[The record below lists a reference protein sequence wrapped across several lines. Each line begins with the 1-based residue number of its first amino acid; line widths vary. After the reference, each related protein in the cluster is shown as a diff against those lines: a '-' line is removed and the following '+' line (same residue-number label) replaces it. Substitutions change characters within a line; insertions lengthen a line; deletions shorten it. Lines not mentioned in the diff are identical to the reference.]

1 MGGVTGSTKTPPI
14 QPKKLGGLFLDE
26 DEEESGDIF
35 SQLSSMKS
43 SSKSESSPAPAK
55 KPTTSSLFSDEGEE
69 GGALFSRSPITE
81 EPPPEESPKPQKK
94 RPAGAVPM
102 FGGVDLFSQIN
113 KKKTESTSSGDLF
126 GSPSNESPVVA
137 KKPEPKEEVRG
148 LLYQQVSYC
157 LSVYSLLRLYQRP
170 GRVVLD

>member
-1 MGGVTGSTKTPPI
+1 M
-14 QPKKLGGLFLDE
+14 DE

-69 GGALFSRSPITE
+69 SGALFSSSPVSKPTE

-94 RPAGAVPM
+94 KPAGAVPM

-113 KKKTESTSSGDLF
+113 KRKTESTSSGDLF

-137 KKPEPKEEVRG
+137 KKPEPKEEVRSC
-148 LLYQQVSYC
+148 LLYQH
-157 LSVYSLLRLYQRP
+157 LSHSLSIAS
-170 GRVVLD
+170 